1 MDDVMEDTVQQ
12 FHDNFNDVFDEPYFH
27 NSDIFT
33 YPTLFTAEPSI
44 IKNTEKYKR
53 KYISFKLNSTWNDR
67 LQDGES
73 PLATLTLIKAVA
85 NDLN

>member
-1 MDDVMEDTVQQ
+1 MDHIVRSLENIKSVVESMDDVMEDTVQQ

-53 KYISFKLNSTWNDR
+53 KYISFKLN
-67 LQDGES
+67 
-73 PLATLTLIKAVA
+73 
-85 NDLN
+85 